1 MVVALMRALT
11 ATLDRVSSTVSP
23 VTRVL
28 ALRHGESE
36 WNAVGRWQGQ
46 ADPPLTDAGMLQAVS
61 AAEVLGTFDAV
72 WASTLQRA
80 AYTAAIIAEA
90 LGIGPVQVDP
100 GLMEN
105 APYVLATG
113 YNNPEGA
120 ELAEEV
126 TERALSALRRIAAA
140 NRGGEV
146 LVVTHAGLLRTL
158 RRALGADD
166 VRFTNLGGCWFD
178 VHDDGRVTPGDVVHL
193 IEPQSFGDTL

>member
-1 MVVALMRALT
+1 MIDVAL
-11 ATLDRVSSTVSP
+11 LDVFLRDQRSDP
-23 VTRVL
+23 V
-28 ALRHGESE
+28 AEILR
-36 WNAVGRWQGQ
+36 
-46 ADPPLTDAGMLQAVS
+46 
-61 AAEVLGTFDAV
+61 
-72 WASTLQRA
+72 QR
-80 AYTAAIIAEA
+80 
-90 LGIGPVQVDP
+90 GV
-100 GLMEN
+100 
-105 APYVLATG
+105 PYVLATG